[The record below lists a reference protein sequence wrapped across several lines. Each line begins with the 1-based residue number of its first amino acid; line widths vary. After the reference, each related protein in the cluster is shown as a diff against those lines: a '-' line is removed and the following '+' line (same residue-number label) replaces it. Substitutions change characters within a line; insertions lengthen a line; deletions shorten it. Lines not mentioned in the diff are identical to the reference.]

1 MKLLLRIVVL
11 AMALWLSVG
20 LARTGMAAA
29 QSPAAGPK
37 PGAETQRLGY
47 FVGKWS
53 GEVEIKP
60 TQFGPGGQFTES
72 ADSSWMPGGFFIVMH
87 WLEKMP
93 TAQGRT
99 LMVLGYDA
107 IEKVYTFHTFQGTG
121 EAAAAKGALDGDTWT
136 FYGESPMGGKP
147 MKSRFSMKELSP
159 NSCRTRLEV
168 SSDGTTW
175 IIVMEGKITKAM

>member
-1 MKLLLRIVVL
+1 MKLLLRIGAL
-11 AMALWLSVG
+11 AMAFLPGAG
-20 LARTGMAAA
+20 LVRPGMVAA
-29 QSPAAGPK
+29 QTADPK
-37 PGAETQRLGY
+37 PGAETKRLGY

-53 GEVEIKP
+53 GEVEVKP
-60 TQFGPGGQFTES
+60 TQFGPDGKFTES

-93 TAQGRT
+93 TGQGRT

-107 IEKVYTFHTFQGTG
+107 TEKVYTFNTFQGTG
-121 EAAAAKGALDGDTWT
+121 EAATARGTLEGDTWT

-159 NSCRTRLEV
+159 TSCRTRLEV
-168 SSDGTTW
+168 SPDGTTW
-175 IIVMEGKITKAM
+175 TIVMEGKITKAK